1 MIWEYGNYKFDCNLH
16 PPTLHKFSVWKE
28 NFFRLKNVEKY
39 NVWLASGFNEDW
51 TTFDIDIVL
60 TNKPIYSELQELMLS
75 AIKLGV
81 DEDIFVD
88 ICWWDKAPLDYTKS
102 KEKVE
107 ISKIVVANKIIQ
119 DGRMITDW
127 TNSKMIYPNLYL
139 FKKTY
144 PTVKQMSRV
153 YKNKPI
159 LIQEGFING

>member
-1 MIWEYGNYKFDCNLH
+1 MIWQYGNYEFNCNLQL
-16 PPTLHKFSVWKE
+16 PTLAKFSKWKID
-28 NFFRLKNVEKY
+28 FFKLKNARKY

-51 TTFDIDIVL
+51 TTPDIDIVL

-81 DEDIFVD
+81 NEGIFVD

-107 ISKIVVANKIIQ
+107 ISKIVVGNKIIQ

-127 TNSKMIYPNLYL
+127 TSAVEIYPNLYK
-139 FKKTY
+139 FKKMY
-144 PTVKQMSRV
+144 PTPKQMKRI

-159 LIQEGFING
+159 LLEV